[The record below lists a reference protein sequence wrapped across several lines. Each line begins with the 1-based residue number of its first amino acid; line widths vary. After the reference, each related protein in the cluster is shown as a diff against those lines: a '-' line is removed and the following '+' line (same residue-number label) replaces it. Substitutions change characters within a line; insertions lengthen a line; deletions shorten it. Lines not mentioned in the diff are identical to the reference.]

1 LGAVIQIL
9 NEPFSTQYSQAFY
22 WAVMVTVGV
31 GKDINPQSE
40 TETNFTIFVI
50 GIGIVAYALL
60 IGNLSAAIQS
70 MATKSRAH
78 NKQMERVTAFMQ
90 FNKVPPYMQI
100 AVKQFYDFKWSR
112 KDTDIQEVIHDLPDI
127 LKVRLKVLLNREI
140 LSSVPVFRDLP
151 ADCLVSLTQHIRSST
166 IFPGERSIHQGRKDN
181 TNIFIIRHGRMHLTR
196 KPLTTA
202 KKRWR
207 VMMSKWRTKS
217 KKAIHASLADMSFTA
232 YRDMFLLAAEEK
244 RSKEQFVGEL
254 KRGNFYG
261 INSLVPNLEENF
273 SVTAVVFTEV
283 IVLETASDAMQVVLR
298 EFPDMKKKLVSFAKE
313 RHARIQQST
322 EKTESMLERK
332 RSAAG
337 DTSSSTSSSSMLGDK
352 GGGRGGDSGG
362 GVGGKEEE
370 DTSTEI
376 DRRES
381 LFSHARGSK
390 YSVEKAEALGALTES
405 DDTAE
410 SADVRQV
417 PSSSPPPPLE
427 KPGAPPA
434 VATGQ
439 AQRQDRS
446 DSTGLSPLEIRMT
459 GLEEQIEEIR
469 AAQDVQF
476 RALNEKLGAVLDRL
490 KRLG

>member
-1 LGAVIQIL
+1 
-9 NEPFSTQYSQAFY
+9 
-22 WAVMVTVGV
+22 
-31 GKDINPQSE
+31 
-40 TETNFTIFVI
+40 
-50 GIGIVAYALL
+50 
-60 IGNLSAAIQS
+60 
-70 MATKSRAH
+70 
-78 NKQMERVTAFMQ
+78 
-90 FNKVPPYMQI
+90 
-100 AVKQFYDFKWSR
+100 
-112 KDTDIQEVIHDLPDI
+112 
-127 LKVRLKVLLNREI
+127 
-140 LSSVPVFRDLP
+140 
-151 ADCLVSLTQHIRSST
+151 
-166 IFPGERSIHQGRKDN
+166 
-181 TNIFIIRHGRMHLTR
+181 
-196 KPLTTA
+196 
-202 KKRWR
+202 
-207 VMMSKWRTKS
+207 
-217 KKAIHASLADMSFTA
+217 
-232 YRDMFLLAAEEK
+232 
-244 RSKEQFVGEL
+244 
-254 KRGNFYG
+254 
-261 INSLVPNLEENF
+261 
-273 SVTAVVFTEV
+273 
-283 IVLETASDAMQVVLR
+283 
-298 EFPDMKKKLVSFAKE
+298 
-313 RHARIQQST
+313 
-322 EKTESMLERK
+322 
-332 RSAAG
+332 
-337 DTSSSTSSSSMLGDK
+337 MLGDK